1 MLWFALPWPPE
12 GVPTQPAQD
21 EVGGASP
28 GDPLG
33 WWALR
38 LTPRVARLED
48 ALLLEVSGSLRLWGG
63 VAALQQRIFEQNMAL
78 APADIA
84 QSTIGIIAVAHL
96 RLRRQGCAVPT
107 GGAAALPLPV
117 LDAAR
122 PHVPLLARLGHTP
135 A

>member
-107 GGAAALPLPV
+107 MLIV
-117 LDAAR
+117 CSC
-122 PHVPLLARLGHTP
+122 
-135 A
+135 

>member
-48 ALLLEVSGSLRLWGG
+48 ALLLEVSGSLVCGVGWRPCSSAFLSKIWLW
-63 VAALQQRIFEQNMAL
+63 RPPI
-78 APADIA
+78 
-84 QSTIGIIAVAHL
+84 L
-96 RLRRQGCAVPT
+96 RNQLSE
-107 GGAAALPLPV
+107 
-117 LDAAR
+117 
-122 PHVPLLARLGHTP
+122 
-135 A
+135 